1 MSSPS
6 ERVKSAIVDCA
17 ILWIEFVTSSDTRH
31 QSRQSIGNDAV
42 DAQDYYRL
50 LGVPYSA
57 TRAEITRAYREAMKR
72 IHPDRQAPAHRAA
85 AEERAKNLNRAY
97 STLAHPESRRTY
109 DNSIKAQAVQD
120 QIMTQYFGGFDLP
133 GSRNPTGEHLRR
145 APTTAERRDK
155 QRSDRQA
162 MTSVVIVF
170 AGATIAVVLLLVLW
184 GALDALVRSIF

>member
-1 MSSPS
+1 M
-6 ERVKSAIVDCA
+6 
-17 ILWIEFVTSSDTRH
+17 TSSDTR
-31 QSRQSIGNDAV
+31 RQSDQGIGNDAG
-42 DAQDYYRL
+42 DAQDFYHL

-57 TRAEITRAYREAMKR
+57 TRPEITRAYREAMKR

-85 AEERAKNLNRAY
+85 AEERAKLLNRAY
-97 STLAHPESRRTY
+97 STLAHTESRRAY
-109 DNSIKAQAVQD
+109 DTSIKAQTVQD
-120 QIMTQYFGGFDLP
+120 QIMTQYFGGFDMP

-162 MTSVVIVF
+162 MVSVVIVF

-184 GALDALVRSIF
+184 GALEALVRTIF